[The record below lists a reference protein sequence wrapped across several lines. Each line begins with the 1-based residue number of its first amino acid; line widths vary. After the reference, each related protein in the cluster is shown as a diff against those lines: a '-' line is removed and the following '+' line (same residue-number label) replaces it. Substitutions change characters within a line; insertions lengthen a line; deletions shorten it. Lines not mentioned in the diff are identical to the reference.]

1 MGRSGRKK
9 SNRSRQATRQRAEQ
23 ESVKSKTTTKRKRL
37 MNRYLYGAV
46 SLVICVLVLA
56 SITPRWLT
64 PAPGSH
70 QNKVV
75 EHFGSIKR
83 LPVELAQPP
92 SVAYTTHSYL
102 PTKLHTQFEL
112 EPTTLDELLSITEGD
127 LYKVDIARM
136 NLLCATELEGTQ
148 YLNEEAIDDAL
159 TTLDD
164 WAKRVAFETDRHAYR
179 ITDPRYADR
188 YQGSEAHF
196 RAEML
201 AQVLQEGL
209 GVKYN
214 PEAVGNF
221 SFADPS
227 VAFIHSMIP
236 TPGSTT
242 SDTSGGTCVSMPV
255 LYVAVGRRLGYPL
268 KLVTTDSHIFA
279 RWDGEG
285 HDNSAWRETF
295 NCETTNGFH
304 RFDDEYYKTWP
315 FTVTNHQ
322 IAVNGYLQSLSPS
335 EEFAQFL
342 AARGHHA
349 YDVKQYAFAARCY
362 ENAYRYD
369 TLRPCYR
376 GWFLQAVSRSNYQP
390 QTQAIR
396 QMIEAKRSQLATT
409 HQRQP
414 TGFADIPLPSQVQ
427 SSNPMVHQP
436 DMEFTPV
443 LPSPSSI
450 DPLQFYQPPSLPE

>member
-112 EPTTLDELLSITEGD
+112 EPTTLDELLSIAEGD
-127 LYKVDIARM
+127 LYRVDIARM
-136 NLLCATELEGTQ
+136 NLLCATDLEGTQ
-148 YLNEEAIDDAL
+148 YLDADGIEHAL
-159 TTLDD
+159 ATLDD

-201 AQVLQEGL
+201 AQVLQEDL

-376 GWFLQAVSRSNYQP
+376 GWFLQAALRSNYQP
-390 QTQAIR
+390 QTLVLNELLAARQAQFMTSRQKQLTPFDEIMRLNQSQAINP
-396 QMIEAKRSQLATT
+396 MIP
-409 HQRQP
+409 QP
-414 TGFADIPLPSQVQ
+414 TIGPQPV
-427 SSNPMVHQP
+427 VHQP
-436 DMEFTPV
+436 FDPTQYYHPPV
-443 LPSPSSI
+443 LP
-450 DPLQFYQPPSLPE
+450 E

>member
-1 MGRSGRKK
+1 MGRLGRRTT
-9 SNRSRQATRQRAEQ
+9 SRSRQAEVCRVRRGA
-23 ESVKSKTTTKRKRL
+23 SAKSKTTSKPKQL
-37 MNRYLYGAV
+37 INRCLYSVA
-46 SLVICVLVLA
+46 LLVLVVLA
-56 SITPRWLT
+56 TVSIAPQWFTPTL
-64 PAPGSH
+64 APGNSSS
-70 QNKVV
+70 
-75 EHFGSIKR
+75 GSTGLVHSDISTLHLGSR
-83 LPVELAQPP
+83 DR
-92 SVAYTTHSYL
+92 VAHEYV
-102 PTKLHTQFEL
+102 HTQFEL
-112 EPTTLDELLSITEGD
+112 EPTTLDELLSIAEGD
-127 LYKVDIARM
+127 LYRVDIARM
-136 NLLCATELEGTQ
+136 NLLCATELESTQ
-148 YLNEEAIDDAL
+148 YLDADGIEHAL
-159 TTLDD
+159 VTLDD
-164 WAKRVAFETDRHAYR
+164 WAKRVAYETDRHAYR

-201 AQVLQEGL
+201 AQVLQEDL

-376 GWFLQAVSRSNYQP
+376 GWFLQAALRSNYQP
-390 QTQAIR
+390 QTLVLNELLAARQAQFMTSRQKQLTPFDEIMRLNQSQAINP
-396 QMIEAKRSQLATT
+396 MIP
-409 HQRQP
+409 QP
-414 TGFADIPLPSQVQ
+414 TIGPQPV
-427 SSNPMVHQP
+427 VHQP
-436 DMEFTPV
+436 FDPTQYYHPPV
-443 LPSPSSI
+443 LP
-450 DPLQFYQPPSLPE
+450 E